1 MTATEATF
9 EQLDAQTIVQEM
21 DAEYKYANED
31 IENLEWLY
39 DFNIDELLD
48 YLMNETH
55 FFDNEFEN
63 NLFYHLDET
72 RKFLKMAEMDKEEE
86 EMLTKYLLNMV

>member
-1 MTATEATF
+1 MTANRDYT
-9 EQLDAQTIVQEM
+9 
-21 DAEYKYANED
+21 ED
-31 IENLEWLY
+31 IECLEYLY

-63 NLFYHLDET
+63 DLFYHLDDA
-72 RKFLKMAEMDKEEE
+72 RKFLQMAEMDDEDA
-86 EMLTKYLLNMV
+86 EMLTKYLLEMV